1 MKLSPCLGL
10 LRNDLKV
17 GSKSCSLSVVVLGHG
32 IILTV
37 LFSGGKNIIALFL
50 DILKGTKALLSTKE
64 INIRRKPLSMQERI
78 GENLFFPLK
87 SSVNITCKKWQLL
100 GGRAFA
106 HLRQILKSLAR
117 VSVSQS
123 TSVKA
128 LHWHEMNECGCEYN

>member
-1 MKLSPCLGL
+1 
-10 LRNDLKV
+10 
-17 GSKSCSLSVVVLGHG
+17 
-32 IILTV
+32 
-37 LFSGGKNIIALFL
+37 
-50 DILKGTKALLSTKE
+50 
-64 INIRRKPLSMQERI
+64 MQERI

-117 VSVSQS
+117 VSGSQS

-128 LHWHEMNECGCEYN
+128 LH

>member
-1 MKLSPCLGL
+1 
-10 LRNDLKV
+10 
-17 GSKSCSLSVVVLGHG
+17 
-32 IILTV
+32 
-37 LFSGGKNIIALFL
+37 
-50 DILKGTKALLSTKE
+50 
-64 INIRRKPLSMQERI
+64 MQERI

-117 VSVSQS
+117 VSGSQS